1 MDDLGFVQRCL
12 TGDKRSWDEFL
23 KKYSRLIYNYI
34 YNILNTRSY
43 SFAEHHIN
51 DIFQELFC
59 SLIKDD
65 YRKLRSFKARN
76 GCSLAS
82 WLRQVTINFTID
94 YVRKI
99 RPALSIDEQANGEF
113 SLKDTLKDSSEST
126 PDKLNREE
134 MLKTLKDC
142 IKKLGSDEKY
152 FLELHINRGI
162 RLEELKGI
170 FKVSRGAIDMQ
181 KSRLIERLRECFQSQ
196 GFALDL

>member
-1 MDDLGFVQRCL
+1 MDDLEFVQRCL

-65 YRKLRSFKARN
+65 YRKLKSFKARN

-94 YVRKI
+94 YIRKI
-99 RPALSIDEQANGEF
+99 KPALSIDEESDEEF
-113 SLKDTLKDSSEST
+113 SLKDTLKDNSEST

-134 MLKTLKDC
+134 RIQTLKDC
-142 IKKLGSDEKY
+142 IKKLSSDDRY
-152 FLELHINRGI
+152 FLELYINRGI

-170 FKVSRGAIDMQ
+170 FGVTRGAIDMQ
-181 KSRLIERLRECFQSQ
+181 RSRLIDRLRECFQSK